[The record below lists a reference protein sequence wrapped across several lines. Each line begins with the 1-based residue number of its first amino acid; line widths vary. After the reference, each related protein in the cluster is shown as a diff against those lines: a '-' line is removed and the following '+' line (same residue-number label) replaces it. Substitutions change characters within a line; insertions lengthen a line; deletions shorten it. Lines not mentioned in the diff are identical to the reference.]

1 MMQERLAPPALLFTQ
16 IGEIDVAVLSQATT
30 TTCIPAICAEAGLVP
45 CAELG
50 IRQISRWPSLRLVI
64 MANRQQTSIFTLRAG
79 VRLHADGVIAGQFH
93 QPVGKL
99 GDHLL
104 IPFRLLDRAER
115 VQLGEFRP

>member
-1 MMQERLAPPALLFTQ
+1 MAF
-16 IGEIDVAVLSQATT
+16 VAA
-30 TTCIPAICAEAGLVP
+30 
-45 CAELG
+45 
-50 IRQISRWPSLRLVI
+50 LVI

-115 VQLGEFRP
+115 VQLGEFRPVIGIISAAAFSFMVQEPSGIIARFSARSLRSGRACSASSRFRYGSG